1 MALRSGL
8 CGDGREE
15 ILIADYDLLKSC
27 GRGAY
32 GEVWVARSRSG
43 QLVALKLLF
52 DTARMEKELAGL
64 RCYSRLA
71 DSPQLIRVL
80 HTGEYSGGLYYTME
94 LADNLGPDM
103 DQYVPAT
110 LANILKRQGRLPVPE
125 IRRVGQAI
133 LGGLEVLKQAGLVHR
148 DVKPENVLF
157 VQGVPKLSDIGLI
170 HSVSRTGSVGGTLG
184 FIPPER
190 LRAGM
195 AGNDHADDLYACGKV
210 LYCCL
215 TGNSADDFPAL
226 PRDVLGDAGSRQV
239 NQVVLTACGHRRRQ
253 RFLTTA
259 EFSRALVVG
268 VSPGKRL
275 AAVCYR
281 LRYALLG
288 AVLLSGVLLGVVL
301 RPAAS
306 KGVVPDVQVGAIR
319 DVKQLDVIAYGDGM
333 MYLPEPGDALH
344 EGIVPFELD
353 GAPRRKTLVFTDP
366 RMAKDNWS
374 DRDGTGFIFWR
385 DALYVGSLGVLRLQQ
400 TLPMAYALSFDID
413 CSGMNGAVGFEVAS
427 LDHNELARTLYH
439 WTLYRKRTGELAVSP
454 LAFRAEDGREYSFQ
468 PLGFGEGESATL
480 HVDMV
485 QTERIFRV
493 YLNGV
498 PVIYVPSL
506 FFGGQFGIATDEKR
520 SGGDVPITNLQI
532 HAIERDPTCPA
543 NEQYVLPIR
552 PKKPPKQAP
561 ARPVMAVT
569 PERLRFLAKSFTL
582 QAMVQIFAADEDRVL
597 EVLEEN
603 DIQPAVIRYGSRT
616 RQPRSFLNEHE
627 LADLRRQLLAI
638 PVEDAGGDSVS
649 GDVDERSKPSVVETN
664 VH

>member
-1 MALRSGL
+1 MTRLSGEGHAL
-8 CGDGREE
+8 
-15 ILIADYDLLKSC
+15 IPDYDLLKSC

-43 QLVALKLLF
+43 QLVALKTLA
-52 DTARMEKELAGL
+52 DAVRMEKELDGL

-71 DSPQLIRVL
+71 DSPHLIRVL
-80 HTGEYSGGLYYTME
+80 HTGEYPGGLYYTME

-103 DQYVPAT
+103 DHYVPAT
-110 LANILKRQGRLPVPE
+110 LAEILKRQGRLPVSE
-125 IRRVGQAI
+125 VRRIGQAI
-133 LGGLEVLKQAGLVHR
+133 LDGLEVLAQAGLVHR
-148 DVKPENVLF
+148 DVKPENILF
-157 VQGVPKLSDIGLI
+157 VQGVPKLSDIGLV
-170 HSVSRTGSVGGTLG
+170 HSVSRTGSIGGTLG

-190 LRAGM
+190 LRAGTT
-195 AGNDHADDLYACGKV
+195 GNDHADDLYACGKV

-215 TGNSADDFPAL
+215 TGNSAGEFPAL
-226 PRDVLGDAGSRQV
+226 PRGVLGDAECRQL
-239 NQVVLTACGHRRRQ
+239 NRVVLTACGRRRGQ
-253 RFLTTA
+253 RFLTA
-259 EFSRALVVG
+259 GEFSRALLVG

-275 AAVCYR
+275 ALLCHR
-281 LRYALLG
+281 LRY
-288 AVLLSGVLLGVVL
+288 VLLVLGVLVLGGVALRVL
-301 RPAAS
+301 ALRGPAAE
-306 KGVVPDVQVGAIR
+306 VPAVQVGAIK

-344 EGIVPFELD
+344 DGIVPFELD
-353 GAPRRKTLVFTDP
+353 GAPRRKKLVFADP
-366 RMAKDNWS
+366 HMSKDNWS

-413 CSGMNGAVGFEVAS
+413 CSGMNGAVGFQVAA
-427 LDHNELARTLYH
+427 LDRNELARAVCH
-439 WTLYRKRTGELAVSP
+439 WTLYRNRTGKLAVSP

-468 PLGFGEGESATL
+468 PLLFKEGETATL
-480 HVDMV
+480 HVDIV

-493 YLNGV
+493 YINGE

-506 FFGGQFGIATDEKR
+506 FFGGQFGIAADEKR
-520 SGGDVPITNLQI
+520 SGGEVPITNLQI

-543 NEQYVLPIR
+543 NEQYALPIR
-552 PKKPPKQAP
+552 PKKPHKQTP

-603 DIQPAVIRYGSRT
+603 EIQPAVIRYGSRT

-638 PVEDAGGDSVS
+638 PGEDAGGDCVP
-649 GDVDERSKPSVVETN
+649 GEVDERTKPSVVEIM